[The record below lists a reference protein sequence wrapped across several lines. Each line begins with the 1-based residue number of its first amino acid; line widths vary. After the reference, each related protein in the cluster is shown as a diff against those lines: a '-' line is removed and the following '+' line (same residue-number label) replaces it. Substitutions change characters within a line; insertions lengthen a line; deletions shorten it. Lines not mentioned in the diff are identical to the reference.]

1 MHKCMNHKYDVII
14 HVLAILTLLITIAI
28 QGNKTNDINTKN
40 NNNNVSCYTDV
51 CYYNYV
57 TIIAM

>member
-1 MHKCMNHKYDVII
+1 MNHNYDVII

-28 QGNKTNDINTKN
+28 QGNKTNDINTN

-57 TIIAM
+57 SIIAM